1 MFKKLMPALSD
12 NPFASIDEDDAPAA
26 DAPAAA
32 EPAAEARKEPD
43 SALYSKLF
51 ARTDEV
57 RDPDAI
63 FTINVMETLVLRHL
77 DAAIKRFNVCSCDRC
92 RCDVAAYALNH
103 LPPRYAIATSEK
115 LAQLE
120 REVPLSAVTDA
131 LIKAVIQVRSTP
143 RH

>member
-12 NPFASIDEDDAPAA
+12 NPFALIDEEEVLAVE
-26 DAPAAA
+26 
-32 EPAAEARKEPD
+32 EPAPEVRKEAD

-51 ARTDEV
+51 ARSDEA

-103 LPPRYAIATSEK
+103 LPPRYTMGTYEK
-115 LAQLE
+115 LAQFE
-120 REVPLSAVTDA
+120 RDIPLSAVTDA
-131 LIKAVIQVRSTP
+131 LIKAVIQVRSKP